1 MQGLADQRA
10 RFMRVIV
17 GTLLKAAVNLPTADL
32 PPPSSSASITP
43 AMNPRALLFLVRTVV
58 IAVLLGACTTTTE
71 QGTVGVERR
80 QFLLVSSAQM
90 DQSAALAYQKVLQA
104 QNPKGN
110 VNRDPQQVE
119 RVRAI
124 AKRLIPQTAVFRKD
138 ALDWKWE
145 VNVLTS
151 PEINAWCMPGGKIAF
166 YTGLLEKLQLTDD
179 EIAAVM
185 GHEISHALREH
196 ARERASQQLATSVG
210 ASAVGAVLGVGQTG
224 TDLAGVVGQVTFL
237 LPYSRIHETEAD
249 RMGVEL
255 AARAGYDPR
264 AANTLWQ
271 KMAQISG
278 GGGTPKLLS
287 THPSNEDRI
296 KDLQVFSQRVLPLYE
311 QARAKQ

>member
-1 MQGLADQRA
+1 MAYVTARA
-10 RFMRVIV
+10 QMLPLV
-17 GTLLKAAVNLPTADL
+17 KAAVVAT
-32 PPPSSSASITP
+32 
-43 AMNPRALLFLVRTVV
+43 LLV
-58 IAVLLGACTTTTE
+58 ACTTTTE
-71 QGTVGVERR
+71 KGTVDVERR
-80 QFLLVSSAQM
+80 QFLLVSSAEM
-90 DQSAALAYQKVLQA
+90 DQSAALAYQKVLQGET
-104 QNPKGN
+104 PKGN
-110 VNRDPQQVE
+110 VNRNPQQVE

-138 ALDWKWE
+138 AVDWKWE

-166 YTGLLEKLQLTDD
+166 YSGILEKLQLTDD

-210 ASAVGAVLGVGQTG
+210 ASAIGALLGVGQTG
-224 TDLAGVVGQVTFL
+224 TDLAGMVGQVTFL
-237 LPYSRIHETEAD
+237 LPYSRLHETEAD

-271 KMAQISG
+271 KMAQSSG
-278 GGGTPKLLS
+278 AGGTPKLLS
-287 THPSNEDRI
+287 THPSHEDRI
-296 KDLQVFSQRVLPLYE
+296 KDLQVFSERVLPLYE

>member
-1 MQGLADQRA
+1 LRLVIAHVTARA
-10 RFMRVIV
+10 Q
-17 GTLLKAAVNLPTADL
+17 LLHLVKAAVV
-32 PPPSSSASITP
+32 
-43 AMNPRALLFLVRTVV
+43 AMLLV
-58 IAVLLGACTTTTE
+58 ACTTTTE
-71 QGTVGVERR
+71 KGTVDVERR
-80 QFLLVSSAQM
+80 QFLLVSSAEM
-90 DQSAALAYQKVLQA
+90 DQSAALAYQKVLQGET
-104 QNPKGN
+104 PKGN
-110 VNRDPQQVE
+110 VNRNPQQVE

-138 ALDWKWE
+138 AVDWKWE

-166 YTGLLEKLQLTDD
+166 YSGILEKLQLTDD

-210 ASAVGAVLGVGQTG
+210 ASAVGALLGVGQTG
-224 TDLAGVVGQVTFL
+224 TDLAGMVGQVTFL
-237 LPYSRIHETEAD
+237 LPYSRLHETEAD

-264 AANTLWQ
+264 AATTLWQ
-271 KMAQISG
+271 KMAQSSG
-278 GGGTPKLLS
+278 AGGTPKLLS
-287 THPSNEDRI
+287 THPSHEDRI

-311 QARAKQ
+311 QARANQ

>member
-1 MQGLADQRA
+1 M
-10 RFMRVIV
+10 RFVRVGAI
-17 GTLLKAAVNLPTADL
+17 AVIP
-32 PPPSSSASITP
+32 
-43 AMNPRALLFLVRTVV
+43 
-58 IAVLLGACTTTTE
+58 VLLGACATTTE
-71 QGTVGVERR
+71 KGTVDVERR
-80 QFLLVSSAQM
+80 QLLLVSSAEM
-90 DQSAALAYQKVLQA
+90 DQSAALAYQKTLQA
-104 QNPKGN
+104 ETPKGN
-110 VNRDPQQVE
+110 VNRDPKQVE

-124 AKRLIPQTAVFRKD
+124 ARRLIPQTAVFRKD
-138 ALDWKWE
+138 AVDWKWE

-151 PEINAWCMPGGKIAF
+151 SQINAWCMPGGKIAF
-166 YTGLLEKLQLTDD
+166 YTGILDKLQLTDD

-210 ASAVGAVLGVGQTG
+210 ASAVGALLGVGQPG
-224 TDLAGVVGQVTFL
+224 ADLAGVVGQVTFL
-237 LPYSRIHETEAD
+237 LPYSRLHETEAD

-271 KMAQISG
+271 KMAQMSG
-278 GGGTPKLLS
+278 GGGTPQLLS

-311 QARAKQ
+311 QARAKP

>member
-1 MQGLADQRA
+1 MRLVIAHVTARA
-10 RFMRVIV
+10 Q
-17 GTLLKAAVNLPTADL
+17 LLPLVKAAVV
-32 PPPSSSASITP
+32 
-43 AMNPRALLFLVRTVV
+43 AMLLV
-58 IAVLLGACTTTTE
+58 ACTTTTE
-71 QGTVGVERR
+71 KGTVDVERR
-80 QFLLVSSAQM
+80 QFLLVSSAEM
-90 DQSAALAYQKVLQA
+90 DQSAALAYQKVLQGET
-104 QNPKGN
+104 PKGN
-110 VNRDPQQVE
+110 VNRNPQQVE

-138 ALDWKWE
+138 AVDWKWE

-166 YTGLLEKLQLTDD
+166 YSGILEKLQLTDD

-210 ASAVGAVLGVGQTG
+210 ASAVGALLGVGQTG
-224 TDLAGVVGQVTFL
+224 TDLAGMVGQVTFL
-237 LPYSRIHETEAD
+237 LPYSRLHETEAD

-264 AANTLWQ
+264 AATTLWQ
-271 KMAQISG
+271 KMAQSSG
-278 GGGTPKLLS
+278 AGGTPKLLS
-287 THPSNEDRI
+287 THPSHEDRI

-311 QARAKQ
+311 QARANQ

>member
-1 MQGLADQRA
+1 MLPLVR
-10 RFMRVIV
+10 
-17 GTLLKAAVNLPTADL
+17 AAVVV
-32 PPPSSSASITP
+32 
-43 AMNPRALLFLVRTVV
+43 MLFV
-58 IAVLLGACTTTTE
+58 ACTTTTE
-71 QGTVGVERR
+71 KGTVDVERR
-80 QFLLVSSAQM
+80 QLLLVSSAKM
-90 DQSAALAYQKVLQA
+90 DQSAALAYQKVLQGET
-104 QNPKGN
+104 PKGN
-110 VNRDPQQVE
+110 VNRNPQQVE

-138 ALDWKWE
+138 AVDWKWE

-166 YTGLLEKLQLTDD
+166 YSGILEKLQLTDD

-210 ASAVGAVLGVGQTG
+210 ASAVGALLGVGQTG
-224 TDLAGVVGQVTFL
+224 TDLAGMVGQVTFL
-237 LPYSRIHETEAD
+237 LPYSRLHETEAD

-271 KMAQISG
+271 KMAQSSG
-278 GGGTPKLLS
+278 AGGTPKLLS
-287 THPSNEDRI
+287 THPSHEDRI
-296 KDLQVFSQRVLPLYE
+296 KDLQVFSERVLPLYE